1 MRLENDKA
9 VKSLTRPQSRI
20 LNYILARV
28 EKEGMPPTHDEIAN
42 EFGYRSSF
50 SVRQH
55 LRLIKNK
62 GYIDLYPGKSRGI
75 RVRAETASDSIGLI
89 EVPIIGRIA
98 AGRPILAEEH
108 IERRISISADL
119 FSRGVLF
126 VLRVEGESMVNVGIR
141 SGDMAVIRQQ
151 ALVENG
157 EIAAVL
163 LHDEATLKRF
173 YLRKNY
179 VCLKAEN
186 DHVADIRVENRLDA
200 QLRILGLY
208 VGLIRQA
215 R

>member
-1 MRLENDKA
+1 MQFENEESAKL
-9 VKSLTRPQSRI
+9 LTLSQRKI
-20 LNYILARV
+20 LDYILARV
-28 EKEGMPPTHDEIAN
+28 EKEGMPPTHDEIAE

-50 SVRQH
+50 SVREH
-55 LRLIKNK
+55 LRLIRNK

-75 RVRAETASDSIGLI
+75 RVRTEPTTDPV
-89 EVPIIGRIA
+89 EVIQIPIVGRIA
-98 AGRPILAEEH
+98 AGLPLLAEEQ
-108 IERRISISADL
+108 IEGRISISADL
-119 FSRGVLF
+119 FSSGMLF
-126 VLRVEGESMVNVGIR
+126 VLRVAGDSMVNVGIR

-151 ALVENG
+151 TMVENG

-173 YLRKNY
+173 YLRKNH

-186 DHVADIRVENRLDA
+186 DHVADIRVENRPDA
-200 QLRILGLY
+200 QVRILGLY

>member
-1 MRLENDKA
+1 MQFENAGSAKL
-9 VKSLTRPQSRI
+9 LTLSQRKI
-20 LNYILARV
+20 LNYILAMV
-28 EKEGMPPTHDEIAN
+28 EKEGMPPTHDEIAA

-75 RVRAETASDSIGLI
+75 RVRAEPAPDPVDVIKI
-89 EVPIIGRIA
+89 PIVGRIA
-98 AGRPILAEEH
+98 AGLPLLAEEQ
-108 IERRISISADL
+108 IEGRISISADL
-119 FSRGVLF
+119 FSIGMLF
-126 VLRVEGESMVNVGIR
+126 VLRVAGDSMVNVGIR

-151 ALVENG
+151 TMVENG

-173 YLRKNY
+173 FHRKNY

-186 DHVADIRVENRLDA
+186 DHVADIRVENHPDA
-200 QLRILGLY
+200 QLRVLGLY